1 MKRKAWQLIVS
12 MSIATFFVLYSLF
25 STTKVVFAA
34 NDCAMAETFPNAS
47 NPATLDARVCIGGF
61 NSKAEAGKPLEVT
74 VFCSGKSGWGGGST
88 TPCYDLANQSKI
100 VTADNNNILPDDS
113 GKYYTCFDVQQI
125 NRDVGE
131 VFVTFK
137 DRGSQICATQ
147 TYNTVPSTYNWQERV
162 WRSVAPRVGLA
173 PGDNVS
179 GGQNIFCSK
188 NGKQGIL
195 TALGCIVVEGTDFV
209 TTLLNFGIGIAGGIA
224 FLLIIFGGFQILT
237 SAGNP
242 ERLNEGK
249 ELISSAITGLLM
261 IVFSVFLLR
270 IIGVDILGIP
280 SFK

>member
-1 MKRKAWQLIVS
+1 MRKIFWAILI
-12 MSIATFFVLYSLF
+12 ALLLF
-25 STTKVVFAA
+25 TAQDVFAA
-34 NDCAMAETFPNAS
+34 NDCAIAETFPNAN

-61 NSKAEAGKPLEVT
+61 NRKAEAGRPLEIT

-88 TPCYDLANQSKI
+88 TACYDLANQSKI
-100 VTADNNNILPDDS
+100 ISADENNILPDDS
-113 GKYYTCFDVQQI
+113 GKYYTCFDVSQI

-131 VFVTFK
+131 IFVTFK

-147 TYNTVPSTYNWQERV
+147 TYNTVPNTYNWQERV
-162 WRSVAPRVGLA
+162 WRSVVSNPLT
-173 PGDNVS
+173 PGYNTS

-188 NGKQGIL
+188 NGKQGIS
-195 TALGCIVVEGTDFV
+195 TALGCINVSGTDFV

-242 ERLNEGK
+242 ERLNAGK

-261 IVFSVFLLR
+261 IIFSVFLLR

-280 SFK
+280 SLK